1 MMKIPEQLRGLR
13 FNRVRFKEKRAF
25 EDNWQNKPYSY
36 DEIQQYFPRENYG
49 VICGE
54 DIRALDDDTPKE
66 GLKKLYHENF
76 AETLEVRGHIYFKF
90 DNYYADKII
99 FNHPILEFPDSK
111 GKKTPHMG
119 ELQGSNT
126 YVVGPGSTHPSGE
139 IYDIKKDLPIAI
151 ISYDKFMEVFGE
163 FIKKKKSK
171 VIRNHIKSNWQ
182 GDSITDIPIGNII
195 SFNGLTDVGNGCFQG
210 PHPKHGSD
218 NGTNFR
224 IDVDNN
230 TWYCFRCQSGGGP
243 SELIGVM
250 EGIIECYDAG
260 ASCYNEGQS
269 REVIKVAREKYGLS
283 TPEYKEKDLGEVKG
297 WANSISI
304 VKMAKKRNFEN
315 CQICNNPFI
324 FNDKYGMYYCEHCK
338 FGGGLKKFGELLS
351 KKNFNEVSNG

>member
-1 MMKIPEQLRGLR
+1 MEIPKQLMGLR

-25 EDNWQNKPYSY
+25 ENDWQNKAYSY
-36 DEIQQYFPRENYG
+36 EEISKYFPRENYG

-76 AETLEVRGHIYFKF
+76 PETLEVRGHIYFKF
-90 DNYYADKII
+90 DNHYADKII
-99 FNHPILEFPDSK
+99 FNHPTLEFPDSK

-119 ELQGSNT
+119 ELQGTNT

-139 IYDIKKDLPIAI
+139 TYDIVKDLPIVT
-151 ISYDKFMEVFGE
+151 ISYDKFIEIFGE

-182 GDSITDIPIGNII
+182 GDNITDIPIGNII

-218 NGTNFR
+218 NGSNFR
-224 IDVDNN
+224 VDVDNN

-250 EGIIECYDAG
+250 GGVIECYDAG
-260 ASCYNEGQS
+260 VSCYDEDKA
-269 REVIKVAREKYGLS
+269 REVIKIARDKYGL
-283 TPEYKEKDLGEVKG
+283 TAPEQRDLGKIKG
-297 WANSISI
+297 LAKFISI
-304 VKMAKKRNFEN
+304 VKLAKCRGFEN
-315 CQICNNPFI
+315 CPTCNNSFI
-324 FNDKYGMYYCEHCK
+324 FDDKYGMYYCDHCK
-338 FGGGLKKFGELLS
+338 VGGGLKKFGWLLS
-351 KKNFNEVSNG
+351 KKNMEEVSND